1 MKAQQL
7 GLWQKPEP
15 LPLHHHIEIHFD
27 DGTREIV
34 CTASVR
40 MIEVRTKPA
49 NYAGFVGGAQ
59 TREECSLC
67 SPKEK
72 GK

>member
-7 GLWQKPEP
+7 ALWQEEP
-15 LPLHHHIEIHFD
+15 LPLHHHMEIHFD

-34 CTASVR
+34 CTASTR

-49 NYAGFVGGAQ
+49 NYAAFVGGVE
-59 TREECSLC
+59 TKEECKICRL
-67 SPKEK
+67 PDR
-72 GK
+72 